1 MSVYNILLFILQYY
15 ITSRILSMHLMQHA
29 GVVFLILYIL
39 QYFLQL
45 YRNILYILHQYK
57 VYNTGNFITH
67 RNNMIYIYM
76 THTSCIFIPSDTY
89 SIYMVQ
95 YTVSI

>member
-67 RNNMIYIYM
+67 RNNMIYIYI
-76 THTSCIFIPSDTY
+76 THIGYKLTY
-89 SIYMVQ
+89 SRPKILLFIVTTQ
-95 YTVSI
+95 A